1 MEYSKVYKGGIEV
14 ASELTPLDQIKE
26 CVKARINFLLSGG
39 AGCGKTHTLK
49 ETLEYIFTDSVLKQN
64 SVACITFTNVAADE
78 IKSRIQNPKL
88 YVGTIHEFL
97 WFCIKQYQKDLKS
110 SLIELIEK
118 EKEEEKTGIKYKGEE
133 NLTVDYFADK
143 RIEYRQ
149 YKKLEE
155 GIVSHN
161 DVLRLANF
169 MFGKYPFLCRII
181 KDKFPFIFIDE
192 YQDTDKRV
200 VEIFLEHLSVDVD
213 KSGNKTTKKVIVGM
227 FGDAMQSI
235 YAYGVGN
242 INSYVESGVVEEIP
256 KIDNYRCST
265 TVIDLLNKLRF
276 DDIKQTASGDN
287 KNIIGSA
294 KFLYSKTDLALS
306 AVKKHEALVSWNF
319 EDSENTKELYL
330 THRLIAG
337 KAGYSLIFAEYG
349 NADRLLGDNK
359 DGLTKHL
366 FSINELIDLYASKNY
381 NEFIRKCNF
390 RINRLDDKR
399 VLKANIENL
408 LNVQKE
414 KTIGEL
420 IILSDDLDI
429 YPRGDSLKEFISE
442 NESLYLKICQIPAS
456 EAKVL
461 YDYERDY
468 LPYST
473 QHNIKGTE
481 FRNVLVV
488 LDNGGWNQYN
498 FGDLFGERP
507 DKRSIIE
514 RTGKIFYVCCSRT
527 IENLVV
533 FFPEPSETVLN
544 KARDWFGREN
554 VLTVS

>member
-1 MEYSKVYKGGIEV
+1 M

-26 CVKARINFLLSGG
+26 CIKDRSNFLLSGG

-49 ETLEYIFTDSVLKQN
+49 EALEYIFTDSELKQN

-78 IKSRIQNPKL
+78 VRSRIQNPNL

-97 WFCIKQYQKDLKS
+97 WSCIKQYQKDLKL

-118 EKEEEKTGIKYKGEE
+118 EKEKEKTGIKYEGDE

-169 MFGKYPFLCRII
+169 MFDKYPFLCRII

-200 VEIFLEHLSVDVD
+200 VEIFLECLSIDVD
-213 KSGNKTTKKVIVGM
+213 KSGNKTTKKVTVGM

-242 INSYVESGVVEEIP
+242 INSYVESGVIKEIP
-256 KIDNYRCST
+256 KMDNYRCST

-276 DDIKQTASGDN
+276 DDIKQTASGNN

-306 AVKKHEALVSWNF
+306 AVKKHEALASWNF

-337 KAGYSLIFAEYG
+337 KAGYGRIFAEYG
-349 NADRLLGDNK
+349 DADRLLGDNK
-359 DGLTKHL
+359 DGLMKHL
-366 FSINELIDLYASKNY
+366 FSINELIDLYLSKKY
-381 NEFIRKCNF
+381 NEFIRKCSF
-390 RINRLDDKR
+390 RINKLDDKKI
-399 VLKANIENL
+399 LKANIKSL
-408 LNVQKE
+408 LIAQNE

-420 IILSDDLDI
+420 ITLANDLGI
-429 YPRGDSLKEFISE
+429 YPYSDSLREFITE
-442 NESLYLKICQIPAS
+442 NESIYSKICQIPAS

-461 YDYERDY
+461 YDYEQDY

-507 DKRSIIE
+507 DKQHIIE

-533 FFPEPSETVLN
+533 FFPEPSEIVLN
-544 KARDWFGREN
+544 KAREWFGSEN
-554 VLTVS
+554 VLTIS

>member
-1 MEYSKVYKGGIEV
+1 M

-26 CVKARINFLLSGG
+26 CIKDRSNFLLSGG

-49 ETLEYIFTDSVLKQN
+49 EALEYIFTDSELKQN

-78 IKSRIQNPKL
+78 VRSRIQNPNL

-97 WFCIKQYQKDLKS
+97 WSCIKQYQKDLKL

-118 EKEEEKTGIKYKGEE
+118 EKEKEKTGIKYEGDE

-169 MFGKYPFLCRII
+169 MFDKYPFLCRII

-200 VEIFLEHLSVDVD
+200 VEIFLECLSIDVD
-213 KSGNKTTKKVIVGM
+213 KSGNKTTKKVTVGM

-242 INSYVESGVVEEIP
+242 INSYVESGVIKEIP
-256 KIDNYRCST
+256 KMDNYRCST

-276 DDIKQTASGDN
+276 DDIKQTASGNN

-306 AVKKHEALVSWNF
+306 AVKKHEALASWNF

-337 KAGYSLIFAEYG
+337 KAGYDRIFAEYG
-349 NADRLLGDNK
+349 DADRLLGDNK
-359 DGLTKHL
+359 DGLMKHL
-366 FSINELIDLYASKNY
+366 FSINELIDLYLSKKY
-381 NEFIRKCNF
+381 NEFIRKCSF
-390 RINRLDDKR
+390 RINKLDDKKI
-399 VLKANIENL
+399 LKANIKSL
-408 LNVQKE
+408 LIAQNE

-420 IILSDDLDI
+420 ITLANDLGI
-429 YPRGDSLKEFISE
+429 YPYSDSLREFITE
-442 NESLYLKICQIPAS
+442 NESIYSKICQIPAS

-461 YDYERDY
+461 YDYEQDY

-507 DKRSIIE
+507 DKQHIIE

-533 FFPEPSETVLN
+533 FFPEPSEIVLN
-544 KARDWFGREN
+544 KAREWFGSEN
-554 VLTVS
+554 VLTIS

>member
-1 MEYSKVYKGGIEV
+1 MEHSKIYKRGIEM

-26 CVKARINFLLSGG
+26 CIKARSNFILSGG

-49 ETLEYIFTDSVLKQN
+49 EALEYIFTDSVLKKN

-78 IKSRIQNPKL
+78 VRSRIQNPNL

-97 WFCIKQYQKDLKS
+97 WSCIKQYQKDLKS
-110 SLIELIEK
+110 SLIALIEK
-118 EKEEEKTGIKYKGEE
+118 EKEKEKTGIKYEGEE

-143 RIEYRQ
+143 RVEYRQ

-169 MFGKYPFLCRII
+169 MFDKYPFLCRII

-213 KSGNKTTKKVIVGM
+213 KSGNKTAKKVTVGM
-227 FGDAMQSI
+227 FGDTMQSI
-235 YAYGVGN
+235 YAYGIGN
-242 INSYVESGVVEEIP
+242 INNYVESGVIKEIP

-265 TVIDLLNKLRF
+265 TVIDVLNKLRF
-276 DDIKQTASGDN
+276 DDIKQTASGEN
-287 KNIIGSA
+287 KNTIGSA

-306 AVKKHEALVSWNF
+306 VVKKHEALASWNF

-337 KAGYSLIFAEYG
+337 KAGYGRIFAEYG
-349 NADRLLGDNK
+349 DADRLLGDNK
-359 DGLTKHL
+359 DGLMKHL
-366 FSINELIDLYASKNY
+366 FSINELIDLYASKKY
-381 NEFIRKCNF
+381 NEFIRKCSF
-390 RINRLDDKR
+390 RINKLDDKKI
-399 VLKANIENL
+399 LKANIESL
-408 LNVQKE
+408 LIAQNE

-420 IILSDDLDI
+420 MTLANDLGI
-429 YPRGDSLKEFISE
+429 YPYSDSLREFITE
-442 NESLYLKICQIPAS
+442 NESIYSKICQIPAS

-461 YDYERDY
+461 YDYEQDY

-507 DKRSIIE
+507 DKQHLIE

-533 FFPEPSETVLN
+533 FFPEPSNTVLN
-544 KARDWFGREN
+544 KAKEWFGREN